1 MFWKSNRNQ
10 FAAGGSHDNDFAEDG
25 VGADDGAYVGAEH
38 VHVLAE
44 AEVVVAGVAVLLLV
58 VKHVWVDNPLA
69 SEHKDHKDYH
79 YMIIIVTRKG

>member
-38 VHVLAE
+38 VHVFAE

-58 VKHVWVDNPLA
+58 VKHIGVDDLLA
-69 SEHKDHKDYH
+69 SDHKDDDDH
-79 YMIIIVTRKG
+79 RG